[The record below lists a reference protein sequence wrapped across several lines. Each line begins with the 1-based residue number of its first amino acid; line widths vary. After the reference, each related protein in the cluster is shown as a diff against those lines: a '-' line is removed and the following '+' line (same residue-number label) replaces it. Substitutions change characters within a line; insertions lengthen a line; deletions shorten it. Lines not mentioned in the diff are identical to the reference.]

1 MTNHHIKIEPLG
13 GHDHLVSVTGGE
25 ADVEFTVR
33 AMPASLDAL
42 GFPAAREPDVVAAT
56 VDFLIRRQ
64 GAEDL
69 PGFVDLDDACAAYE
83 DLPSELARRLS

>member
-1 MTNHHIKIEPLG
+1 MTSHRIQIEPLG

-33 AMPASLDAL
+33 AMPSSLEAL
-42 GFPAAREPDVVAAT
+42 GFEAAREHDVVAAT

-83 DLPSELARRLS
+83 DLPVELARQLR